1 MRYDLHVHSIFS
13 DGSCSPQ
20 NLIKQAVGLGLAGIA
35 LTDHDTLD
43 GLEAACQYINNHP
56 IPLEFIPGIEL
67 NTEPVEGDNEV
78 HILGYYIDHNH
89 AEFKARLLEI
99 REQRKLRAKKMVE
112 KLDELGCKI
121 SYEKVISIAGSDLIA
136 RPHIAWAM
144 VEAGYVENAQKA
156 FDEYLDRGK
165 PAYVSRYKFLPQEA
179 IGLIKAS
186 GGIAVLAHPGLI
198 HDQTLVQNLIDGGV
212 DGLEVYYPQHSEQQ
226 IKAYLQ
232 LAQENKLLITGGSD
246 YHGPDSNKSHA
257 KLGAAGIDSGLMA
270 KLKAFKHTKDKIY

>member
-1 MRYDLHVHSIFS
+1 MRYDLHVHSTFS

-20 NLIKQAVGLGLAGIA
+20 NLIKQAVDLGLAGIS

-43 GLEAACQYINNHP
+43 GLEVACQYINNHP
-56 IPLEFIPGIEL
+56 ISLEFIPGIEL

-99 REQRKLRAKKMVE
+99 REHRKLRAQKMVE
-112 KLDELGCKI
+112 KLAELGCKI
-121 SYEKVISIAGSDLIA
+121 SYEKVVSIAGSDLIA

-156 FDEYLDRGK
+156 FDEYLERGK

-246 YHGPDSNKSHA
+246 YHSPDSNKSHA
-257 KLGAAGIDSGLMA
+257 KLGAAGIDSTLMA
-270 KLKAFKHTKDKIY
+270 KLKAFKQAKDKI

>member
-1 MRYDLHVHSIFS
+1 MRYDLHVHSNFS
-13 DGSCSPQ
+13 DGTCNPQ
-20 NLIKQAVGLGLAGIA
+20 SLIEQAVILGMAGIA

-43 GLEAACQYINNHP
+43 GLEVAFKYINTHL

-89 AEFKARLLEI
+89 AEFKNRLLEI
-99 REQRKLRAKKMVE
+99 REQRKIRAQKMVQ

-121 SYEKVISIAGSDLIA
+121 SYEKVAGIAGSDLIA
-136 RPHIAWAM
+136 RPHIAMAM
-144 VEAGYVENAQKA
+144 VEAGYADNTDQA
-156 FDEYLDRGK
+156 FDDYLDRGK
-165 PAYVSRYKFLPQEA
+165 PAYVRRYKFLPQEA
-179 IGLIKAS
+179 IRLIKAS

-198 HDQTLVQNLIDGGV
+198 HDQTLVQNLIDAGI

-232 LAQENKLLITGGSD
+232 LARDNNLLITGGSD
-246 YHGPDSNKSHA
+246 YHGPDRSESRA
-257 KLGAAGIDSGLMA
+257 KLGAAGIDSELMA
-270 KLKAFKHTKDKIY
+270 ELKAFKNAKGKIY